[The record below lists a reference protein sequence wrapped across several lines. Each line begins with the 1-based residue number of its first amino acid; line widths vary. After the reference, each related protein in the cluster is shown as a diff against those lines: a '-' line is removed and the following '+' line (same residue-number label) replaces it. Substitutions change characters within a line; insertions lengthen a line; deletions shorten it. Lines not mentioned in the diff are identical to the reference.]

1 MDIRDE
7 KINKIYEILG
17 KRLADIIEML
27 AYNDNEK
34 DKLIY
39 RACLN
44 DEEKINYTKAELKK
58 CQDEILDCDVSF
70 APYVSSIIYDFHMPN
85 IDERLPIIC
94 TNYMVEHMENLG
106 ELFVDDYENVDEI
119 ENDDFLNYDFEF
131 EGEDFAYEQ
140 LFIYV
145 KHFFYMGYRIFLL
158 KSLFEDVENTNNES
172 QKNTPQNDTNQ
183 VIIADN
189 NFEKFKTDL
198 EYNYP
203 FEHAPMV
210 YFQKWKT
217 NLSHFKKEV
226 LNNITNLST
235 ERRIPFL
242 NKLLFELEEMLDGI
256 QVTKEE
262 LDELYLQHNTSEYD
276 IFKKRDFKNSLH
288 IAIHS
293 EPAEFENHF
302 KGGFDPMSETYQFT
316 FYNYHYGQTI
326 NNAIIFL
333 KEQLESLNSN
343 KEQHNNVAPTY
354 KIIETEFNDFRA
366 NLAAHFMFREASLFV
381 YEELKNQANK
391 VKSEILNN
399 LQYISNSINKEA
411 YLHKIIH
418 ELNIH
423 SEDFKQTKE
432 GFEEFIACYNS
443 NLEKIIVKKDIN
455 DTVFKWLIE
464 PMPREKNSMEP
475 NFNYDIIIIHD
486 YFRDYTKGHFIK
498 ELVTFTEK
506 LLGNKQELKSN
517 NDNPINRNKE
527 VENITP
533 ENKKVS
539 NIKSFEYI
547 SLQTEHENIT
557 NLLKELKRLNLV
569 DQVTELKHFRTVF
582 TNKEVLQKINW
593 TGNISELAFFI
604 KTIHN
609 TSKKV
614 KDTKQRLWEITVN
627 CFQMDNGSILEQSKL
642 RGQKKPATSS
652 EIEKVIN
659 DYL

>member
-1 MDIRDE
+1 MDIREE
-7 KINKIYEILG
+7 KINKINEILG
-17 KRLADIIEML
+17 INLASSISFIANAQE
-27 AYNDNEK
+27 EK

-39 RACLN
+39 TTFLHYHEKLN
-44 DEEKINYTKAELKK
+44 HSKAELKK
-58 CQDEILDCDVSF
+58 CQEEMLECPPEI
-70 APYVSSIIYDFHMPN
+70 APYVTSIIYSFDTPHV
-85 IDERLPIIC
+85 DDRLPLIC
-94 TNYMVEHMENLG
+94 SNFLTY
-106 ELFVDDYENVDEI
+106 ELESLAEEFVDDYNTIEEI
-119 ENDDFLNYDFEF
+119 EDDNFLNFEF
-131 EGEDFAYEQ
+131 YFLDEEFSHFDF
-140 LFIYV
+140 FV
-145 KHFFYMGYRIFLL
+145 VVMHFFQLGYRTAKLQGLI
-158 KSLFEDVENTNNES
+158 EDGENTIKEES
-172 QKNTPQNDTNQ
+172 QKNTPQNNTNQ

-262 LDELYLQHNTSEYD
+262 LDELYLQHNTSEND

-333 KEQLESLNSN
+333 KEQ
-343 KEQHNNVAPTY
+343 
-354 KIIETEFNDFRA
+354 KIEYT
-366 NLAAHFMFREASLFV
+366 
-381 YEELKNQANK
+381 
-391 VKSEILNN
+391 
-399 LQYISNSINKEA
+399 SNSIEIEKKVNESKEA
-411 YLHKIIH
+411 
-418 ELNIH
+418 N
-423 SEDFKQTKE
+423 
-432 GFEEFIACYNS
+432 
-443 NLEKIIVKKDIN
+443 
-455 DTVFKWLIE
+455 
-464 PMPREKNSMEP
+464 
-475 NFNYDIIIIHD
+475 
-486 YFRDYTKGHFIK
+486 
-498 ELVTFTEK
+498 
-506 LLGNKQELKSN
+506 NKF
-517 NDNPINRNKE
+517 
-527 VENITP
+527 
-533 ENKKVS
+533 
-539 NIKSFEYI
+539 KSFEYI
-547 SLQTEHENIT
+547 YLQTESENIT

-582 TNKEVLQKINW
+582 TNKEVVQKINW

-614 KDTKQRLWEITVN
+614 KDTKQKLWEITVN

>member
-1 MDIRDE
+1 MNIRDE

-85 IDERLPIIC
+85 IDKRLPIIC

-226 LNNITNLST
+226 LNNITNLTT

-276 IFKKRDFKNSLH
+276 IFKKRDYKNSLH
-288 IAIHS
+288 IAVHS
-293 EPAEFENHF
+293 DPAKFDNHF
-302 KGGFDPMSETYQFT
+302 EEGFDQMSETYQFT

-326 NNAIIFL
+326 NNAINFL
-333 KEQLESLNSN
+333 KEQ
-343 KEQHNNVAPTY
+343 
-354 KIIETEFNDFRA
+354 KIEYTSSSIEIEKQEN
-366 NLAAHFMFREASLFV
+366 EP
-381 YEELKNQANK
+381 
-391 VKSEILNN
+391 
-399 LQYISNSINKEA
+399 KEA
-411 YLHKIIH
+411 
-418 ELNIH
+418 
-423 SEDFKQTKE
+423 
-432 GFEEFIACYNS
+432 
-443 NLEKIIVKKDIN
+443 
-455 DTVFKWLIE
+455 
-464 PMPREKNSMEP
+464 
-475 NFNYDIIIIHD
+475 
-486 YFRDYTKGHFIK
+486 
-498 ELVTFTEK
+498 
-506 LLGNKQELKSN
+506 
-517 NDNPINRNKE
+517 RN
-527 VENITP
+527 
-533 ENKKVS
+533 

-547 SLQTEHENIT
+547 YLQTESENIT
-557 NLLKELKRLNLV
+557 NLLKELKRLKLV
-569 DQVTELKHFRTVF
+569 DQVTELKHFRSVF
-582 TNKEVLQKINW
+582 TNKEVVQKINW
-593 TGNISELAFFI
+593 TGNLSELSFFI

-614 KDTKQRLWEITVN
+614 KYTKQKLWEITVN
-627 CFQMDNGSILEQSKL
+627 CFQMANGSILEQSKL
-642 RGQKKPATSS
+642 RGQKKPATSN

>member
-1 MDIRDE
+1 MDIREE

-58 CQDEILDCDVSF
+58 CQDEILECDVSF
-70 APYVSSIIYDFHMPN
+70 APYVAAIIDDFHMPN
-85 IDERLPIIC
+85 IDNRLPIIC

-145 KHFFYMGYRIFLL
+145 KHFFYMGYRIFSL
-158 KSLFEDVENTNNES
+158 KAMIEYIEDKINEVNTTNNQHETK
-172 QKNTPQNDTNQ
+172 QIN
-183 VIIADN
+183 IADR
-189 NFEKFKTDL
+189 NFEKFKIDL

-217 NLSHFKKEV
+217 NLFYFKKEV

-242 NKLLFELEEMLDGI
+242 NTLLFELEEMLDGV

-288 IAIHS
+288 IAVHS
-293 EPAEFENHF
+293 DPAKFDNHF
-302 KGGFDPMSETYQFT
+302 EEGFDQMSETYQFT
-316 FYNYHYGQTI
+316 FHNYHYGQTI
-326 NNAIIFL
+326 NNAINFL
-333 KEQLESLNSN
+333 KEQ
-343 KEQHNNVAPTY
+343 
-354 KIIETEFNDFRA
+354 KIEYTSSSIEIEKQEN
-366 NLAAHFMFREASLFV
+366 EP
-381 YEELKNQANK
+381 
-391 VKSEILNN
+391 
-399 LQYISNSINKEA
+399 KEA
-411 YLHKIIH
+411 
-418 ELNIH
+418 
-423 SEDFKQTKE
+423 
-432 GFEEFIACYNS
+432 
-443 NLEKIIVKKDIN
+443 
-455 DTVFKWLIE
+455 
-464 PMPREKNSMEP
+464 
-475 NFNYDIIIIHD
+475 
-486 YFRDYTKGHFIK
+486 
-498 ELVTFTEK
+498 
-506 LLGNKQELKSN
+506 
-517 NDNPINRNKE
+517 RN
-527 VENITP
+527 
-533 ENKKVS
+533 

-547 SLQTEHENIT
+547 YLQTESENIT
-557 NLLKELKRLNLV
+557 NLLKELKRLKLV

-582 TNKEVLQKINW
+582 TNKEVVQKITW
-593 TGNISELAFFI
+593 TGNISELSFFI

-609 TSKKV
+609 TTKKV
-614 KDTKQRLWEITVN
+614 KYTKQKLWEITVN
-627 CFQMDNGSILEQSKL
+627 CFQMANGSILEQSKL
-642 RGQKKPATSS
+642 RGQKKPATSN